1 MKLAYEILLDLREVA
16 KWKEIAQALWV
27 SEALPKMVLSWKRP
41 MSKKLEQKILNFEK
55 ESFMEE
61 SEKFAKST
69 LIYKK

>member
-55 ESFMEE
+55 EDFMEE
-61 SEKFAKST
+61 SEKFAKRI
-69 LIYKK
+69 LIFKK